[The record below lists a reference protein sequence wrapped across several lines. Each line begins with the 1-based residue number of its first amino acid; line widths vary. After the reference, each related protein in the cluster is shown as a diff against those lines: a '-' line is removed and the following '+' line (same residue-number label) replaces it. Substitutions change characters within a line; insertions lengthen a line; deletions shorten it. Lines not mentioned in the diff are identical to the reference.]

1 MDWSQ
6 RNEQQR
12 VLVDWAICALALL
25 VLVVTTGFFGWLI
38 LQGVRLIYPVILPL
52 GVAAIL
58 AYILEPAVDFLG
70 RGKLNRVQAVL
81 TLALLVAIGLSLLG
95 WFLIP
100 PLVEQILDAISA
112 LPTNVQQFGQW
123 LRYYLADHP
132 AVSKALLPH
141 LDQAQ
146 NLAAD
151 QIPILLGLAWKQV
164 GALFSWAGF
173 ALGFLFVPLY
183 VFYFLVEK
191 ETISKNW
198 RGYLPLR
205 ESRLRD
211 EVILVLSEINK
222 YLVVFFR
229 GQVLIGACI
238 GTLTAFGLT
247 VIGLKYG
254 LLLGLM
260 CGALSLI
267 PYLGVVSSLLPSLVV
282 AWTQTGSWKLPV
294 LVLGVFA
301 IVQACEGLFI
311 SPKILGDK
319 TGLHPLTIILAILL
333 WSLVLPGLLGAI
345 LAVPLTATLRV
356 LMHRYV
362 WIQATEAI
370 AADQKIEI

>member
-1 MDWSQ
+1 
-6 RNEQQR
+6 
-12 VLVDWAICALALL
+12 
-25 VLVVTTGFFGWLI
+25 
-38 LQGVRLIYPVILPL
+38 
-52 GVAAIL
+52 
-58 AYILEPAVDFLG
+58 
-70 RGKLNRVQAVL
+70 
-81 TLALLVAIGLSLLG
+81 
-95 WFLIP
+95 
-100 PLVEQILDAISA
+100 
-112 LPTNVQQFGQW
+112 
-123 LRYYLADHP
+123 
-132 AVSKALLPH
+132 
-141 LDQAQ
+141 
-146 NLAAD
+146 
-151 QIPILLGLAWKQV
+151 
-164 GALFSWAGF
+164 
-173 ALGFLFVPLY
+173 
-183 VFYFLVEK
+183 
-191 ETISKNW
+191 
-198 RGYLPLR
+198 
-205 ESRLRD
+205 LRD